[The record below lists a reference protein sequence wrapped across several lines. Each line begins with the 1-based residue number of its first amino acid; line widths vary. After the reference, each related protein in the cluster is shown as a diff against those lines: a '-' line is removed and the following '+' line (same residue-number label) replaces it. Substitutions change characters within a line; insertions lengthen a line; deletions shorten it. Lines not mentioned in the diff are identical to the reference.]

1 MNNLA
6 GNFVNNVNSIIFKR
20 IFNSG
25 NLNCQEAVYNE
36 QQANVG
42 TLSVQS
48 NDCQSSQKNLLASY
62 DIDMVMKT
70 RKSNK
75 KKKSYNGVPK
85 HKFLKNQDFKSERNI
100 T

>member
-6 GNFVNNVNSIIFKR
+6 GNFVNNINSTTFKR

-25 NLNCQEAVYNE
+25 NVNCQEAVHNE

-48 NDCQSSQKNLLASY
+48 NDCRSSEKTLLTSY
-62 DIDMVMKT
+62 DIDMVKKT
-70 RKSNK
+70 RKTYEKSPINGYLNK
-75 KKKSYNGVPK
+75 NSLRAKILN
-85 HKFLKNQDFKSERNI
+85 LKEI
-100 T
+100 LH